1 MSAITRDGSASALYM
16 KFDKIL
22 RSAQGMAIWQ
32 DRAFI
37 LYDTGMCGV
46 YDLKGR
52 TAAPLAAFPLG
63 SYNEGMPTRDYVS
76 YFNLDK
82 VATIS
87 VDNSPRYE
95 EKVLEETDEY
105 RIYTTSW
112 GATQKSWKKHGST
125 PEFLDFKIKDAE
137 K

>member
-1 MSAITRDGSASALYM
+1 MRRQEWIGYDDDPRAVYPHVRTPGSGPDSS
-16 KFDKIL
+16 FDSPWSETI
-22 RSAQGMAIWQ
+22 
-32 DRAFI
+32 DRWCA
-37 LYDTGMCGV
+37 
-46 YDLKGR
+46 
-52 TAAPLAAFPLG
+52 
-63 SYNEGMPTRDYVS
+63 EGMPTRDYVS

-105 RIYTTSW
+105 RIYTTFW

-137 K
+137 KWLDAKRRMIFDESRIP

>member
-1 MSAITRDGSASALYM
+1 MMTTHERFTRMYEHREADRIPI
-16 KFDKIL
+16 FDSPWSETI
-22 RSAQGMAIWQ
+22 
-32 DRAFI
+32 DRWCA
-37 LYDTGMCGV
+37 
-46 YDLKGR
+46 
-52 TAAPLAAFPLG
+52 
-63 SYNEGMPTRDYVS
+63 EGMPTRDYVS

-125 PEFLDFKIKDAE
+125 PRISGFQNQGRGKVAGRQAPHDLRRKPHSLGLSEGQL
-137 K
+137 